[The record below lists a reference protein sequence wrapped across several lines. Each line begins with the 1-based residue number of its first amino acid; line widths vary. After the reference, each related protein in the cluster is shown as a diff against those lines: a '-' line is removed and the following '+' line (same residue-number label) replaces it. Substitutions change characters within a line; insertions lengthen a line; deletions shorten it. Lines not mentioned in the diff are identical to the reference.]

1 MRFQATVLWVFAL
14 ATGLAARTSNASP
27 LTPGQLSMAAEPHRL
42 LGDVLRARFPAETS
56 FRNSASGDI
65 TTPDGTMTFVV
76 ERAGTVAGRLTLAA
90 IKKHEQPFT
99 PRWTG
104 RAAIKLRLAP
114 GWEGQL
120 FPAARA
126 SASTVAYV
134 RAPDRWVY
142 RVWFHVA
149 AERRSAEWTA
159 LARRIAESISA
170 GTRSAEL
177 AARTLPLFGD
187 VVYLNMPVPAGW
199 DLQRIADPVN
209 LVAHQLRRM
218 GELGTAQPGCD
229 VTLVDVASPIEVPPN
244 QSVRPGAIVGQPV
257 TWVGSGSGARQHAR
271 AAVQVEGVGLEVR
284 CEGDAAGLAEAIAV
298 VEAIR
303 GGNQYP

>member
-1 MRFQATVLWVFAL
+1 MRFQAPVLGVFAL

-42 LGDVLRARFPAETS
+42 LGDVLRARFPTETS
-56 FRNSASGDI
+56 FRNSAAGDI

-76 ERAGTVAGRLTLAA
+76 ERAGTVAGRLTVAA
-90 IKKHEQPFT
+90 IRKHEQSFT

-126 SASTVAYV
+126 SDSMVAYV

-142 RVWFHVA
+142 RAWFHVA

-159 LARRIAESISA
+159 LARRIAESLSA

-187 VVYLNMPVPAGW
+187 VVYLNVPVPAGW

-218 GELGTAQPGCD
+218 GELGTAQPACD
-229 VTLVDVASPIEVPPN
+229 VTIMDAAPPLEVTPDQP
-244 QSVRPGAIVGQPV
+244 VRPGAIAGQPV
-257 TWVGSGSGARQHAR
+257 TWVGSGPDARRRAR
-271 AAVQVEGVGLEVR
+271 TAVQVEGVGLDVR
-284 CEGDAAGLAEAIAV
+284 CQGDAAGLAEAIAV
-298 VEAIR
+298 IEAVR